1 MSYAT
6 AREIAVSEIPVID
19 AAPLADGGEAGVRDV
34 AAAMRAAAERIGF
47 FYIGNHGVPDAV
59 LTAADAAARAFFAQ
73 PLEDK
78 LRARINDHHRGFLR
92 VGEAKMYATANA
104 DLKESFVW
112 GLDIDD
118 AADGNRLI
126 GANRWPADMPALR
139 AALVP
144 LFAAGQAC
152 GERLLRAFAASL
164 DVPLDTFTRRI
175 DKPVTRASIVYYP
188 PQAPDAGADQFG
200 VAPHTDY
207 GCLTLVHQDAVGGL
221 QVRGRD
227 GEWVTAHPIPGTLV
241 VNVGDLLA
249 RWTNDRF
256 VSTPHRVVNSAGV
269 VRHSMA
275 VFVDPNFE
283 AEIVPVCAAGEAP
296 HYEPTTCGDYILSRL
311 DASFAYRKEG

>member
-6 AREIAVSEIPVID
+6 AKDIAVSEIPVID
-19 AAPLADGGEAGVRDV
+19 AGPLLSATDAGVREV
-34 AAAMRAAAERIGF
+34 AAAMRAAAEGVGF
-47 FYIGNHGVPDAV
+47 FYIRNHGIPDAV
-59 LTAADAAARAFFAQ
+59 LDAADAAARTFFVL
-73 PLEDK
+73 PLERK
-78 LRARINDHHRGFLR
+78 MRVRINDRHRGFLR
-92 VGEAKMYATANA
+92 VGAAKMYGTARA

-118 AADGNRLI
+118 AAAGNRLI
-126 GANRWPADMPALR
+126 GPNRWPDDMPALR

-144 LFAAGQAC
+144 FFAAGQAC
-152 GERLLRAFAASL
+152 GERLFRAFAASL
-164 DVPLDTFTRRI
+164 DVPLDYFTRAV
-175 DKPVTRASIVYYP
+175 DKPVSRASIIYYP
-188 PQAPDAGADQFG
+188 PQAPDAGAEQFG

-207 GCLTLVHQDAVGGL
+207 GCMTLLHQDTVGGL
-221 QVRGRD
+221 QVRGRGGD
-227 GEWVTAHPIPGTLV
+227 WLTAHPIPGTLV

-283 AEIVPVCAAGEAP
+283 ADVVPVCYAGERP
-296 HYEPTTCGDYILSRL
+296 HYDAVRCGDYIVSLL
-311 DASFAYRKEG
+311 DAAFAYRR